1 MALIDELSEEL
12 GSTSLATPIHTES
25 TSFSTALA
33 SGRRPLLGPGGI
45 DVGNGNW
52 ERKDE
57 LVGKVLRPF
66 FSQLSI
72 FAFESTYSMA
82 GTDWD
87 ACKRGLLGDLFDERT
102 IVKAL

>member
-1 MALIDELSEEL
+1 MQAAN
-12 GSTSLATPIHTES
+12 GTS
-25 TSFSTALA
+25 
-33 SGRRPLLGPGGI
+33 RRPLLGIGGI
-45 DVGNGNW
+45 SDEGTW

-72 FAFESTYSMA
+72 FAFESTYSMSVP
-82 GTDWD
+82 DWE
-87 ACKRGLLGDLFDERT
+87 ACRMGLLRDLFDEKS